1 MPSLPANAGAAA
13 ASSTDEALA
22 FAIEAV
28 RLGQDEQ
35 QVSPP
40 VSMRL
45 LFTEALPQLI
55 RKALAPDDGDPSF
68 QALVMQAQDAA
79 VHEHAQLSKQREA
92 DQRAIRAATNAIA
105 HPGKLRRM
113 PANEVRDAL
122 ARLHGLAAAS
132 SWEELAGAI
141 ENLLGRGFPASQNP
155 QPALQAIRSNPALDR
170 LVRGNRLLH
179 LEAVQRYQALCERQG
194 PMAGTHAALSKG
206 RASARRGEVA
216 EETGVQAFRKI
227 ADALNRH
234 AKGAADYRV
243 VQSLRNPPAFPGE
256 ANKAKEEWD
265 AAIVRSSSSGD
276 AAELVL
282 LAEIKASPAAAT
294 ADLSRLLRGLRRLA
308 EASPEATYAFACA
321 DGVARIDG
329 ASLRRLQP
337 DGDSLP
343 PQVIYCCSA
352 PPEAYP
358 PLLSAAS
365 KAMLLGEP
373 ASLAFAHR
381 LLAGELPSPASLES
395 VWNALMTEPR
405 LRAAL
410 HQYDTARK
418 ARAAMLHPAD
428 LLASVA
434 QTLDASGG

>member
-1 MPSLPANAGAAA
+1 MPCLPADAVSAAA
-13 ASSTDEALA
+13 TSTDAALA
-22 FAIEAV
+22 FAMDAV
-28 RLGQDEQ
+28 RIGQEELEW
-35 QVSPP
+35 PP
-40 VSMRL
+40 PASVRS
-45 LFTEALPQLI
+45 LFTEALAQLI
-55 RKALAPDDGDPSF
+55 RKALAPEGGDPAF
-68 QALVMQAQDAA
+68 QALVMQAQDAT
-79 VHEHAQLSKQREA
+79 VREHAQLSRQRES

-105 HPGKLRRM
+105 HPGKLRQM
-113 PANEVRDAL
+113 PADEVRDAL
-122 ARLHGLAAAS
+122 AQLHGLAEAD
-132 SWEELAGAI
+132 SWEELARAI
-141 ENLLGRGFPASQNP
+141 EHLLHLNLFAQKNL
-155 QPALQAIRSNPALDR
+155 QPALQAVLSNPALER

-179 LEAVQRYQALCERQG
+179 LEAVRRYQALCERQG
-194 PMAGTHAALSKG
+194 PTAGSHAALSKG

-216 EETGVQAFRKI
+216 EEDGVQAFRKI
-227 ADALNRH
+227 ADALNQH
-234 AKGAADYRV
+234 EKGVANYRV

-265 AAIVRSSSSGD
+265 AAIVRSSTGD
-276 AAELVL
+276 GDELVL

-294 ADLSRLLRGLRRLA
+294 ADFSRLLRGLRRLA
-308 EASPEATYAFACA
+308 EARPETTYAFASA
-321 DGVARIDG
+321 DGVARIQG
-329 ASLRRLQP
+329 ASLQRLQP

-343 PQVIYCCSA
+343 PHVIYCCSA

-373 ASLAFAHR
+373 ASLAFAHQ
-381 LLAGELPSPASLES
+381 LLAGELPSAASLEP
-395 VWNALMTEPR
+395 VWKALTTEPR

-434 QTLDASGG
+434 RCLEAPGG

>member
-1 MPSLPANAGAAA
+1 MPSLPADERAAA
-13 ASSTDEALA
+13 ASSTDAALA

-28 RLGQDEQ
+28 RIAQEELE
-35 QVSPP
+35 VPP
-40 VSMRL
+40 PASVRS
-45 LFTEALPQLI
+45 LFTEALAQLI
-55 RKALAPDDGDPSF
+55 RKALAPEGGDPAF
-68 QALVMQAQDAA
+68 QALVMQAQDAE
-79 VHEHAQLSKQREA
+79 VREHAQLSRRREA
-92 DQRAIRAATNAIA
+92 DQRAIRAAANAIA
-105 HPGKLRRM
+105 HPGKLRQM
-113 PANEVRDAL
+113 PADEVRDAL
-122 ARLHGLAAAS
+122 AQLHSLAAAD
-132 SWEELAGAI
+132 SWEELARAI
-141 ENLLGRGFPASQNP
+141 AHLLRLDLFAQKNL
-155 QPALQAIRSNPALDR
+155 QPALQAILSNPALDR

-194 PMAGTHAALSKG
+194 PMAGSHAALSKG

-216 EETGVQAFRKI
+216 EETGVQAFRQV
-227 ADALNRH
+227 ADALNQRE
-234 AKGAADYRV
+234 KGVASYRV

-265 AAIVRSSSSGD
+265 AAIMRSSADD

-294 ADLSRLLRGLRRLA
+294 ADFSRLLRGLRRLA
-308 EASPEATYAFACA
+308 EARPEATYAFASA
-321 DGVARIDG
+321 DGVARIQG
-329 ASLRRLQP
+329 ASLQRLQP

-343 PQVIYCCSA
+343 PHVIYCCSA

-373 ASLAFAHR
+373 ASLAFAHQ
-381 LLAGELPSPASLES
+381 LLAGEPPSADSLEP
-395 VWNALMTEPR
+395 VWKALTTEPR

-418 ARAAMLHPAD
+418 AREAMLHPAD

-434 QTLDASGG
+434 RCLEAPGG